1 MTTNL
6 SLGTADIVVLCV
18 LAVLILLAYLVVFTS
33 IAFWFIYKKKNL

>member
-18 LAVLILLAYLVVFTS
+18 LAVLILLAPKIITGF
-33 IAFWFIYKKKNL
+33 FKGGKK

>member
-18 LAVLILLAYLVVFTS
+18 LAVLILLALKS
-33 IAFWFIYKKKNL
+33 ITGFFKGGKK

>member
-18 LAVLILLAYLVVFTS
+18 RAVLILLALKIITGF
-33 IAFWFIYKKKNL
+33 FKGGKK